1 MGPLGDLV
9 LIGGPEDHLEGRGR
23 LLQAYVTSLHLV
35 LDRLL
40 SASSATAAVA
50 EIEAASLVTMQ
61 IPGFGVG
68 RRGAASL
75 GEWPLSLIG
84 RLLHVER
91 VGALLPTRTGALY
104 YGEWPDVG
112 ADPSATA
119 AREDRAKS
127 VTFYQRPMSARD
139 FANDPR
145 LRLAG
150 VTNLLGV
157 PLPSVRGERGALL
170 LLRQGTQPFT
180 ALDLD
185 TAQALVA
192 CLAGSGNSGDGRIDL
207 ESLQAAE
214 ARRLAGEIHDGPI

>member
-1 MGPLGDLV
+1 
-9 LIGGPEDHLEGRGR
+9 
-23 LLQAYVTSLHLV
+23 
-35 LDRLL
+35 
-40 SASSATAAVA
+40 
-50 EIEAASLVTMQ
+50 MQ

-91 VGALLPTRTGALY
+91 VGALLPTRTGALH

-119 AREDRAKS
+119 AREDLAKS

-192 CLAGSGNSGDGRIDL
+192 CLAGSGNPGDGRIDL